1 MASRVSET
9 AEWSRSFTYSLRRH
23 NIVVS
28 FTFRPYLPPGRDARV
43 PTEQQVGMNPE
54 SIWTFWGNEKC
65 VASTGN
71 RTPIP
76 WSSIR

>member
-28 FTFRPYLPPGRDARV
+28 FTFRPDLLPGREARV
-43 PTEQQVGMNPE
+43 PTEQQVGMNP
-54 SIWTFWGNEKC
+54 
-65 VASTGN
+65 
-71 RTPIP
+71 
-76 WSSIR
+76 